1 MAGAKKPKGA
11 PKLKVVPTPPTT
23 TAGILAQ
30 AKWQSSGISSEAA
43 GLLQLSGLPASEVT
57 QLCQKFQPV
66 AALKIPYF
74 DFEGKPTSFYR
85 IRYLEPLPG
94 FAGQVEKPQRYAQ
107 APGTLNE
114 VYLPPLLKDGWAT
127 VANDPTI
134 PIYITEGELKAAAAT
149 SVGYPTIG
157 LGGVDVW
164 RSAKR
169 GIPLLPQLQAIK
181 WNGRDVVVVFD
192 SDAATNPGVVSA
204 QRRLAGELVALGA
217 KPRIASLTPGDGGEK
232 MGLDDFLLLRGPDAF
247 KEVVDKAPAYEEGAA
262 LWGLNEEV
270 VYARSPGIVIERA
283 TGRRMAVGDFIRHVY
298 ANRHVMVAGVTPA
311 GKPTMRK
318 EPLAPRWVEWEHRF
332 EVSQI
337 AYLPGKPRLHAGA
350 WNAWQGWGA
359 DEKQGDVS
367 LWTELLDYA
376 FPYDPESR
384 KWFEQWVAYPIQ
396 HPGTKLYTSCLFWG
410 TRHGTGKTLLAYL
423 IKAVYGQNALE
434 ITSESL
440 RASFNGW
447 SENRQFVIGDEITAG
462 DARLDKDK
470 LKYLVTRK
478 EILINQKYLP
488 EYVITDCINYLFT
501 SNSPDALFVEDTD
514 RRYFIQELAQDPL
527 PREFYE
533 KCDAWLQ
540 GDAGANLLYHLRR
553 VDLTGFNPREH
564 APMTVAKRNMIITG
578 KSELGM
584 WVAELKEDPKSKLRP
599 LGEEIAKG
607 CDLFTASQ
615 LLRCF
620 DPDGRK
626 RVTPSGLARELI
638 RAGFRPLN
646 GGSPI
651 RVGDAVVRLYAIRN
665 QKEWAGK
672 AFKFVSDHY
681 EKFLL
686 DAQKF

>member
-1 MAGAKKPKGA
+1 MAASKSTAKA
-11 PKLKVVPTPPTT
+11 
-23 TAGILAQ
+23 LAE

-43 GLLQLSGLPASEVT
+43 KLLKLKGLGASET
-57 QLCQKFQPV
+57 TALYDRFQPV
-66 AALKIPYF
+66 ASLHIPYF
-74 DFEGKPTSFYR
+74 DFEGKPTGFYR
-85 IRYLEPLPG
+85 VRYLEPLPG

-107 APGTLNE
+107 APGTVNE
-114 VYLPPLLKDGWAT
+114 IYMPPLLKDGWAA
-127 VANDPTI
+127 VANDPTV

-169 GIPLLPQLQAIK
+169 GIALLPQLQAIK
-181 WNGRDVVVVFD
+181 WNGRDVVIVFD

-204 QRRLAGELVALGA
+204 QRRLSGELLALGA
-217 KPRIASLTPGDGGEK
+217 KPRIASLPAGDNGEK
-232 MGLDDFLLLRGPDAF
+232 MGLDDYLLLRGPDAF
-247 KEVVDKAPAYEEGAA
+247 KDVVDKAPAHEEGAA

-283 TGRRMAVGDFIRHVY
+283 TGRRMAVGDFVRHVY
-298 ANRHVMVAGVTPA
+298 ANRHVVVAGTTPA
-311 GKPTMRK
+311 GKPTLRK

-332 EVSQI
+332 EVSEI
-337 AYLPGKPRLHAGA
+337 VYAPGKPRLHEGS

-359 DEKQGDVS
+359 EEKAGDIK
-367 LWTELLDYA
+367 LWDDLLDYM
-376 FPYDPESR
+376 FPYDPEHR

-396 HPGTKLYTSCLFWG
+396 HPGAKLYTSCLFWG
-410 TRHGTGKTLLAYL
+410 ARHGTGKTLLAYL
-423 IKAVYGQNALE
+423 IKSVYGQNSLE

-447 SENRQFVIGDEITAG
+447 SENKQFVIGDEITAG
-462 DARLDKDK
+462 DSRLDKDK

-514 RRYFIQELAQDPL
+514 RRYFIQEVPGDPL

-533 KCDAWLQ
+533 ACDKWLQ
-540 GDAGANLLYHLRR
+540 GEAGANLLHHLRR
-553 VDLTGFNPREH
+553 VDLAGFNPREH
-564 APMTVAKRNMIITG
+564 APMTAAKRNMITTG
-578 KSELGM
+578 KSELGL
-584 WVAELKEDPKSKLRP
+584 WVLELKEDPKSKLRP
-599 LGEEIAKG
+599 LGEEIAKD
-607 CDLFTASQ
+607 CELFSAGQ

-620 DPDGRK
+620 DPESRK
-626 RVTPSGLARELI
+626 RVTPSGMAREMI

-646 GGSPI
+646 GGSPV
-651 RVGDAVVRLYAIRN
+651 RVGETTVRLYAIRN
-665 QKEWAGK
+665 QKEWVARQPK
-672 AFKFVSDHY
+672 DMADHY
-681 EKFLL
+681 GKYLL
-686 DAQKF
+686 DSQKF